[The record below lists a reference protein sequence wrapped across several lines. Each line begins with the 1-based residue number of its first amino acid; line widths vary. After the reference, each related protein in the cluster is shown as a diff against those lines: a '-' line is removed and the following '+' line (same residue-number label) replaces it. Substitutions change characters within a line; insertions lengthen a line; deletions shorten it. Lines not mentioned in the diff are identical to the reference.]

1 MPENTLKQQLY
12 AGKAAFGVMCT
23 FPSPPVVEMLGHLG
37 FDWILLD
44 NEHGSI
50 TVDTAEAC
58 IVAAELTG
66 MAPIV
71 RPVGNKAE
79 IIAPFLDR
87 GAWGVQVPHVNTADE
102 ARAAVDAVK
111 YGPEGH
117 RGIFSGGRP
126 AGYGFKGATADY
138 AREANRQTLVCL
150 MLEEV
155 EAIENLPDL
164 VTVPGVDVYFIGS
177 GDLSQS
183 MGHTGQPTHPDVQQV
198 MERGIKT
205 ITGAGRIAGCS
216 CPDNMARIP
225 LVTRDQIVEKEKAAY
240 DAFMLSRANRP
251 NIGPYSLLLHM
262 PEMAQRLEA
271 LRTYLRD
278 EASLPQKLQEL
289 VMISVA
295 REMGCAFIW
304 YAHAAAARQAGV
316 RGDIVDGIREKHA
329 LANLDP
335 EEQTV
340 VDFTRELLQDRK
352 VSRPTFDAATAR
364 FGQRGTMTLTNLIAC
379 YAVLAY
385 NMNTYALEAPA
396 HPTEPALP

>member
-1 MPENTLKQQLY
+1 MGHGSPVPAASRHPAAAGRRRRDPHSRRARVSRPRASRAPRARGPPDRPAHPRRADPARGEQARRLRSCRGHAVAYTPTIMRENTLKQRLY

-58 IVAAELTG
+58 IVGAELSG

-138 AREANRQTLVCL
+138 AKDANRNTLVCL

-155 EAIENLPDL
+155 EAIKNLPDL
-164 VTVPGVDVYFIGS
+164 VKVPGVDVYFIGS

-183 MGHTGQPTHPDVQQV
+183 MGYTGQQAHPEVQEV
-198 MERGIKT
+198 MERGVKI
-205 ITGAGRIAGCS
+205 IT
-216 CPDNMARIP
+216 D
-225 LVTRDQIVEKEKAAY
+225 
-240 DAFMLSRANRP
+240 
-251 NIGPYSLLLHM
+251 
-262 PEMAQRLEA
+262 
-271 LRTYLRD
+271 
-278 EASLPQKLQEL
+278 
-289 VMISVA
+289 
-295 REMGCAFIW
+295 
-304 YAHAAAARQAGV
+304 
-316 RGDIVDGIREKHA
+316 
-329 LANLDP
+329 
-335 EEQTV
+335 
-340 VDFTRELLQDRK
+340 
-352 VSRPTFDAATAR
+352 
-364 FGQRGTMTLTNLIAC
+364 
-379 YAVLAY
+379 
-385 NMNTYALEAPA
+385 
-396 HPTEPALP
+396 

>member
-1 MPENTLKQQLY
+1 MRENTLKQRLY

-37 FDWILLD
+37 FDWVLLD

-58 IVAAELTG
+58 IASAELSG
-66 MAPIV
+66 MAPVV
-71 RPVGNKAE
+71 RPVANRPE

-126 AGYGFKGATADY
+126 ASYGFTGTTGDY

-183 MGHTGQPTHPDVQQV
+183 MGHTGQQAHPEVQAL
-198 MERGIKT
+198 MERGVKL
-205 ITGAGRIAGCS
+205 ITAAGRIAGCS
-216 CPDNMARIP
+216 CPDNLIP
-225 LVTRDQIVEKEKAAY
+225 KFLGLGVQYFHSTVGRLLQHGSNAY
-240 DAFMLSRANRP
+240 
-251 NIGPYSLLLHM
+251 
-262 PEMAQRLEA
+262 
-271 LRTYLRD
+271 
-278 EASLPQKLQEL
+278 LQ
-289 VMISVA
+289 SV
-295 REMGCAFIW
+295 RQ
-304 YAHAAAARQAGV
+304 AAASAG
-316 RGDIVDGIREKHA
+316 K
-329 LANLDP
+329 
-335 EEQTV
+335 
-340 VDFTRELLQDRK
+340 
-352 VSRPTFDAATAR
+352 
-364 FGQRGTMTLTNLIAC
+364 
-379 YAVLAY
+379 
-385 NMNTYALEAPA
+385 
-396 HPTEPALP
+396 

>member
-1 MPENTLKQQLY
+1 MRENTLKQRLH

-50 TVDTAEAC
+50 TVDSAEAC
-58 IVAAELTG
+58 IAAAELTG

-71 RPVGNKAE
+71 RPVGNRPE

-126 AGYGFKGATADY
+126 AGYGFKGTTADY
-138 AREANRQTLVCL
+138 AKEANRQTLVCL

-164 VTVPGVDVYFIGS
+164 VKVPGVDVYFIGS

-183 MGHTGQPTHPDVQQV
+183 MGYTGQPTHPAVQTM
-198 MERGIKT
+198 MERGVAA

-216 CPDNMARIP
+216 CPDTLIP
-225 LVTRDQIVEKEKAAY
+225 KFLGLGVLYFHMRVGRLIQ
-240 DAFMLSRANRP
+240 LSRVA
-251 NIGPYSLLLHM
+251 
-262 PEMAQRLEA
+262 
-271 LRTYLRD
+271 YLNTVR
-278 EASLPQKLQEL
+278 Q
-289 VMISVA
+289 
-295 REMGCAFIW
+295 
-304 YAHAAAARQAGV
+304 AAADAG
-316 RGDIVDGIREKHA
+316 K
-329 LANLDP
+329 
-335 EEQTV
+335 
-340 VDFTRELLQDRK
+340 
-352 VSRPTFDAATAR
+352 
-364 FGQRGTMTLTNLIAC
+364 
-379 YAVLAY
+379 
-385 NMNTYALEAPA
+385 
-396 HPTEPALP
+396 